1 MRTKVILVRHGQSL
15 GNAKRVLLGH
25 TDLDLSELGYAQ
37 AHATAQALKD
47 EKIDAIYS
55 SDLLRAMNTAV
66 PHARLRG
73 MKVIPDV
80 RLREVMLGRWE
91 GHSVEEIIG
100 LYGEKAYTE
109 DWLGGFGTFTF
120 PDGDRV
126 MDRAGIF
133 FDEVKS
139 LCEQNE
145 GKTLLIA
152 SNAAVLRGFFG
163 KIRGLCDEEVVSGT
177 EFPTNASY
185 SVVYYENGSFTEGE
199 FSVDAHLESVGIT
212 RFNQTE

>member
-37 AHATAQALKD
+37 ARATAEALKD

-55 SDLLRAMNTAV
+55 SDLMRAMNTAV

-73 MKVIPDV
+73 MEVIPDV
-80 RLREVMLGRWE
+80 RLREVMLGEWE
-91 GHSVEEIIG
+91 GHSVEQILE

-120 PDGDRV
+120 PGGDRV

-133 FDEVKS
+133 FAEVKS

-152 SNAAVLRGFFG
+152 SHAAVIRGFFG
-163 KIRGLCDEEVVSGT
+163 KVRGLADEEVVTGT
-177 EFPTNASY
+177 EFPSNASY
-185 SVVYYENGSFTEGE
+185 SVVYYENGGFTEAE
-199 FSVDAHLESVGIT
+199 FSVDGHLSSVGIT
-212 RFNQTE
+212 KLNQTV